1 MKRASSTFVFLVFF
15 MSFPILA
22 QNKPDNSKIDLMLI
36 RGDYKRVVDTCN
48 LILASDSLNSEVYF
62 KLGLAYQN
70 LIMEDKSLEC
80 FTQAATISPDN
91 NNYNFTLAKS
101 LFSKGKTSKAK
112 PLLLKLC
119 ASDTLNWPYAY
130 YLTGIYMLEGKYEES
145 IKIYYRFY
153 IKDYNNYVFAD
164 KIGFAYLRNGDFNF
178 AIDMFERSLKLNPR
192 NTNAIKNLAFLYAGI
207 VSADSA
213 VKLLTKGIQIDS
225 TDMDLYVRRAA
236 INYKI
241 FNFKK
246 ALPDYLK
253 LLRSGDSSAL
263 NLKRTGI
270 GFAKSNKP
278 KEAVFY
284 LLKAYKADT
293 TDLETVS
300 NLAQNF
306 VQIKDKKNAIFYYKM
321 LLTMLGPYE
330 TQIGLNYLL
339 LAEVLKSDDQNAAAI
354 EAYIKSQTY
363 RSDTSVLMIIANLY
377 DEKLKDG
384 PKAIHYYEMYLN
396 RIKNS
401 KDKYDSDYTESVKNR
416 IESLKKLN
424 VR

>member
-1 MKRASSTFVFLVFF
+1 
-15 MSFPILA
+15 
-22 QNKPDNSKIDLMLI
+22 
-36 RGDYKRVVDTCN
+36 
-48 LILASDSLNSEVYF
+48 
-62 KLGLAYQN
+62 
-70 LIMEDKSLEC
+70 
-80 FTQAATISPDN
+80 
-91 NNYNFTLAKS
+91 
-101 LFSKGKTSKAK
+101 
-112 PLLLKLC
+112 LKLC
-119 ASDTLNWPYAY
+119 ATDTLNWPYAY
-130 YLTGIYMLEGKYEES
+130 YLTSIYMMEGKFEES

-153 IKDYNNYVFAD
+153 TKDYNNYMFAD
-164 KIGFAYLRNGDFNF
+164 KIGFAYLRNGDFDY
-178 AIDMFERSLKLNPR
+178 AIDMFERSLKLNPK

-225 TDMDLYVRRAA
+225 SDMDLYVRRAA
-236 INYKI
+236 INFKI

-253 LLRSGDSSAL
+253 LLSSGDSSAL

-270 GFAKSNKP
+270 GFAKSLKP
-278 KEAVFY
+278 KEAVIY

-300 NLAQNF
+300 NLAQNY

-321 LLTMLGPYE
+321 LLSMLGPYE

-339 LAEVLKSDDQNAAAI
+339 LAEVLKSNDENAEAI
-354 EAYIKSQTY
+354 DAYIKSQTY
-363 RSDTSVLMIIANLY
+363 RSDISVLMIIANLY

-384 PKAIHYYEMYLN
+384 PKAIRYYEMYLN

>member
-1 MKRASSTFVFLVFF
+1 MKKSSLAIVSLVLFT
-15 MSFPILA
+15 SFPAMA
-22 QNKPDNSKIDLMLI
+22 QTKPDNFKIDLMLV
-36 RGDYKRVVDTCN
+36 RGEYKRVVDTCN

-70 LIMEDKSLEC
+70 LIQDDKSLDC
-80 FTQAATISPDN
+80 FIKAATISPDN

-101 LFSKGKTSKAK
+101 YYNKGKINKAK

-119 ASDTLNWPYAY
+119 ASDTTNWPYAY
-130 YLTGIYMLEGKYEES
+130 YLTGVYMQEQRYTDA
-145 IKIYYRFY
+145 IKLYYQFY
-153 IKDYNNYVFAD
+153 KKDYNNYMYAD
-164 KIGFAYLRNGDFNF
+164 KIGFAYLRNGDFDP
-178 AIDMFERSLKLNPR
+178 AIDMFERSLSLYPK

-213 VKLLTKGIQIDS
+213 VKLLTKGIQIYS
-225 TDMDLYVRRAA
+225 SDMDLYVRRAA

-246 ALPDYLK
+246 ALPDYLR
-253 LLRSGDSSAL
+253 LLKSGDSSAL

-270 GFAKSNKP
+270 GFAKTIKP
-278 KEAVFY
+278 KEAVYY

-300 NLAQNF
+300 NLAQNY
-306 VQIKDKKNAIFYYKM
+306 VQIRDKKNAIFYYKK

-330 TQIGLNYLL
+330 AQIGLNYLL
-339 LAEVLKSDDQNAAAI
+339 LAEVLKSDDRNAEAI

-363 RSDTSVLMIIANLY
+363 RSDIDVLMIIANLY
-377 DEKLKDG
+377 DEKLNDG
-384 PKAIHYYEMYLN
+384 PRAIHYYEMYLN
-396 RIKNS
+396 KMKNS
-401 KDKYDSDYTESVKNR
+401 KDKFDSDYTESVKKR